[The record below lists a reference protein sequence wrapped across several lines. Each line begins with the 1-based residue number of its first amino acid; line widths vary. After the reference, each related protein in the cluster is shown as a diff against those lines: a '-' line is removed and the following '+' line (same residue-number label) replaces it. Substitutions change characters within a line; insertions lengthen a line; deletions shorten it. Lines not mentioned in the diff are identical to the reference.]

1 MKLDISKLKVGD
13 VIPEITFDEIT
24 QVQLIKYA
32 GAAGDFN
39 QIHTVPSYA
48 KEAGLDGTIA
58 HGMLVMGMLGKL
70 ISDWSGVKN
79 VTKYGVSF
87 KSKTVPGDIL
97 TAKGEIKKITP
108 NDGFTLV
115 DCKVFIEDSKGDIKI
130 DGKLTIKL

>member
-1 MKLDISKLKVGD
+1 MKLDISKLNVGD
-13 VIPEITFDEIT
+13 IIPEYTFDEVT

-39 QIHTVPSYA
+39 PIHTIPAFA

-58 HGMLVMGMLGKL
+58 HGMLIMGMLGKL
-70 ISDWSGVKN
+70 ISDWSGIKH

-97 TAKGEIKKITP
+97 TARGEIKKITP

-115 DCKVFIEDSKGDIKI
+115 DCKVNIIDSKGDLKV